1 MLFMTLPTAGSHPE
15 LMARLVSDC
24 GLPADRVVIVATRP
38 EVEVPDG
45 CVRVDDFGEVNIQR
59 WWSAGIDEA
68 VRRGAT
74 AVAVVNDDLSL
85 EPQTLP
91 RLHDAL
97 IARGAAIASP
107 SRPPRRD
114 RLHRGPLVPYAP
126 RIWGCLWVL
135 DVNCG
140 LRPDERYR
148 WWYGDCDLDIRARRD
163 HGGVVSVD
171 VPYAHLHSGE
181 GTGRSSALTALAD
194 LDALTY
200 QADYARIITLTRILG
215 PARRL
220 FQRMTGRVQ
229 PP

>member
-1 MLFMTLPTAGSHPE
+1 MLYMTLPTAGSHPE
-15 LMARLVSDC
+15 LMAALVRDC
-24 GLPADRVVIVATRP
+24 GLPAEQVVIVATRP
-38 EVEVPDG
+38 EVELPSG

-59 WWSAGIDEA
+59 WWNAGIDEA
-68 VRRGAT
+68 IRRGAT

-85 EPQTLP
+85 QPESLP
-91 RLHDAL
+91 RLHQAL
-97 IARGAAIASP
+97 VSSGAAIASP

-135 DVNCG
+135 DVACG

-163 HGGVVSVD
+163 FGGVISVD

-181 GTGRSSALTALAD
+181 GTGKSDVLTALAD
-194 LDALTY
+194 QDAFTY
-200 QADYARIITLTRILG
+200 QADYARLITLTRVLG
-215 PARRL
+215 PFSRAW
-220 FQRMTGRVQ
+220 QRFTGRVQ

>member
-15 LMARLVSDC
+15 LMAALVRDC
-24 GLPADRVVIVATRP
+24 GLPASQVVIVATRP
-38 EVEVPDG
+38 EVDVPSG
-45 CVRVDDFGEVNIQR
+45 CVRVDDYGTVNIQR
-59 WWSAGIDEA
+59 WWNAGIDEA
-68 VRRGAT
+68 ARRGAT

-85 EPQTLP
+85 QPQTLA
-91 RLHDAL
+91 RLHEAL
-97 IARGAAIASP
+97 LATGAAIASP

-114 RLHRGPLVPYAP
+114 RLHRRPLVPYAP

-135 DVNCG
+135 DLACG

-163 HGGVVSVD
+163 FGGVVSVD

-181 GTGRSSALTALAD
+181 GTGKSSALAALAD
-194 LDALTY
+194 QDAMTY
-200 QADYARIITLTRILG
+200 QADYARLITLTRVLG
-215 PARRL
+215 PVTRAW
-220 FQRMTGRVQ
+220 QRISGRVQ